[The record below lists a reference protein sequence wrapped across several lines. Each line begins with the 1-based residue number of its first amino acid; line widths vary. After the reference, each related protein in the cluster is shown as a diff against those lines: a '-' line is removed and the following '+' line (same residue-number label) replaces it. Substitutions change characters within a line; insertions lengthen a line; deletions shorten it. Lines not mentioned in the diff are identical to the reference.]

1 MNDLMNEMIYL
12 FRYECFKG
20 KCDYYLSVDS
30 DVRLDN
36 PMTLKLLIEQN
47 RPIVAPMLKHANRTT
62 WNFSGKMPSKGL
74 ESAVQHKY
82 AFYPPYMDII
92 KNNRRWFSMKPL
104 NQTMMADSNKQFH
117 KNNIFKWKFAQW
129 TVECAIRQELLPD
142 QRQCH
147 R

>member
-92 KNNRRWFSMKPL
+92 KNNRR
-104 NQTMMADSNKQFH
+104 
-117 KNNIFKWKFAQW
+117 
-129 TVECAIRQELLPD
+129 
-142 QRQCH
+142 
-147 R
+147 